1 MTNGGHP
8 TMRMRTFLTSAAV
21 ATALLA
27 GSTAPAMAAPA
38 PATAAP
44 APATAAPAPVMAV
57 PATASGAG
65 VFITNGDRVHISSTP
80 PRTASAHAWWTHVS
94 GPGTKAKVTI
104 WLQMKSGR
112 TWHSVAKNAKNLK
125 SGNGGS
131 ARRVVARKKCA
142 NSSRHQWRTMIDVD
156 LIGVAD
162 SPEKAYTKPVT
173 VKCGV

>member
-1 MTNGGHP
+1 
-8 TMRMRTFLTSAAV
+8 MRMRTLIPSAAM
-21 ATALLA
+21 ATALLG
-27 GSTAPAMAAPA
+27 GSVAPAMAAPA
-38 PATAAP
+38 AANGP
-44 APATAAPAPVMAV
+44 
-57 PATASGAG
+57 G

-104 WLQMKSGR
+104 WLQMKSGQR
-112 TWHSVAKNAKNLK
+112 WHSVAKNAKNLK

-142 NSSRHQWRTMIDVD
+142 NQNKRQWRTMIDVD

-162 SPEKAYTKPVT
+162 SPEKAYAKPVT

>member
-1 MTNGGHP
+1 
-8 TMRMRTFLTSAAV
+8 MRMRTLITSAAL
-21 ATALLA
+21 ATALLGA
-27 GSTAPAMAAPA
+27 TGA

-44 APATAAPAPVMAV
+44 ATDPTALATEQAAPAAARGP
-57 PATASGAG
+57 G

-104 WLQMKSGR
+104 WLQMKSGKK
-112 TWHSVAKNAKNLK
+112 WHSVAKNAKNLK

-131 ARRVVARKKCA
+131 ARRVVGRKTCA
-142 NSSRHQWRTMIDVD
+142 NSSRHQWRTKIDVD
-156 LIGVAD
+156 LIGVPD

-173 VKCGV
+173 VRCGV

>member
-1 MTNGGHP
+1 
-8 TMRMRTFLTSAAV
+8 MRTRTFLTSAALT
-21 ATALLA
+21 TALLA
-27 GSTAPAMAAPA
+27 GSVV

-44 APATAAPAPVMAV
+44 ATAKGP
-57 PATASGAG
+57 G
-65 VFITNGDRVHISSTP
+65 VFVTNGDRVHISSTP

-104 WLQMKSGR
+104 WLQMKSGKK
-112 TWHSVAKNAKNLK
+112 WHSVARNAKNLK

-142 NSSRHQWRTMIDVD
+142 NRSKRQWRTKIDVD

>member
-1 MTNGGHP
+1 
-8 TMRMRTFLTSAAV
+8 MRMRTLITSAAL
-21 ATALLA
+21 ATALLG
-27 GSTAPAMAAPA
+27 GSVAPAMAAPA
-38 PATAAP
+38 AP
-44 APATAAPAPVMAV
+44 APAPAPVSAAPVPLMAAPAAANGP
-57 PATASGAG
+57 G

-80 PRTASAHAWWTHVS
+80 PRTASAHAWWTHIS

-112 TWHSVAKNAKNLK
+112 AWHSVAKNAKNLK

-131 ARRVVARKKCA
+131 ARRVVARKKCS
-142 NSSRHQWRTMIDVD
+142 NSSKHQWRTKIDVD

>member
-1 MTNGGHP
+1 
-8 TMRMRTFLTSAAV
+8 MRMRTFITSAAL
-21 ATALLA
+21 ATALIG
-27 GSTAPAMAAPA
+27 GSAVPAMAAPA
-38 PATAAP
+38 ATPPAAP
-44 APATAAPAPVMAV
+44 AAAPAAV
-57 PATASGAG
+57 PGPGT
-65 VFITNGDRVHISSTP
+65 FITNGDRVHISSTP

-104 WLQMKSGR
+104 WLQMKSG
-112 TWHSVAKNAKNLK
+112 TKWHSVAKNAKNLK

-131 ARRVVARKKCA
+131 ARRVVARKKCT
-142 NSSRHQWRTMIDVD
+142 NHSKHQWRTKIDVD

>member
-1 MTNGGHP
+1 
-8 TMRMRTFLTSAAV
+8 MRMRTLITSAAL
-21 ATALLA
+21 ATALFG
-27 GSTAPAMAAPA
+27 GSAAPAMAASA

-44 APATAAPAPVMAV
+44 APLVAAPA
-57 PATASGAG
+57 TANGPG

-142 NSSRHQWRTMIDVD
+142 NSSKHQWRTMIDVD

>member
-1 MTNGGHP
+1 
-8 TMRMRTFLTSAAV
+8 MRTRTFLTSGALT
-21 ATALLA
+21 TALLA
-27 GSTAPAMAAPA
+27 GSVA

-44 APATAAPAPVMAV
+44 AAAKGP
-57 PATASGAG
+57 G
-65 VFITNGDRVHISSTP
+65 VFVTNGDRVHISSTP

-104 WLQMKSGR
+104 WLQMKSGKK
-112 TWHSVAKNAKNLK
+112 WHSVARNAKNLK

-142 NSSRHQWRTMIDVD
+142 NRNKRQWRTKIDVD

>member
-1 MTNGGHP
+1 
-8 TMRMRTFLTSAAV
+8 MRMRTLLTSAALT
-21 ATALLA
+21 TALLA
-27 GSTAPAMAAPA
+27 GSVV

-44 APATAAPAPVMAV
+44 ATAKGP
-57 PATASGAG
+57 G
-65 VFITNGDRVHISSTP
+65 VFVTNGDRVHISSTP

-104 WLQMKSGR
+104 WLQMKSGKK
-112 TWHSVAKNAKNLK
+112 WHSVARNAKNLK

-142 NSSRHQWRTMIDVD
+142 NRSKRQWRTKIDVD

-173 VKCGV
+173 VRCGV

>member
-1 MTNGGHP
+1 
-8 TMRMRTFLTSAAV
+8 MRMRTLITSAAL
-21 ATALLA
+21 ATALL
-27 GSTAPAMAAPA
+27 GGTVA

-44 APATAAPAPVMAV
+44 ATDPTALATEQAAPTAARGP
-57 PATASGAG
+57 G

-104 WLQMKSGR
+104 WLQMKSGKK
-112 TWHSVAKNAKNLK
+112 WHSVAKNAKNLK

-142 NSSRHQWRTMIDVD
+142 NSSRHQWRTKIDVD
-156 LIGVAD
+156 LIGVPD

>member
-1 MTNGGHP
+1 
-8 TMRMRTFLTSAAV
+8 MRTRTFLTSAALT
-21 ATALLA
+21 TALLA
-27 GSTAPAMAAPA
+27 GSVA

-44 APATAAPAPVMAV
+44 ATAAPATAAPA
-57 PATASGAG
+57 TAKGPG
-65 VFITNGDRVHISSTP
+65 VFVTNGDRVHISSTP

-104 WLQMKSGR
+104 WLQMKSGKK
-112 TWHSVAKNAKNLK
+112 WHSVARNAKNLK

-142 NSSRHQWRTMIDVD
+142 NRSKRQWRTKIDVD

>member
-1 MTNGGHP
+1 
-8 TMRMRTFLTSAAV
+8 MRMRTLITSAAL
-21 ATALLA
+21 ATALFG
-27 GSTAPAMAAPA
+27 GSAAPAMAAPA

-44 APATAAPAPVMAV
+44 APLVAAPAAANGP
-57 PATASGAG
+57 G

-142 NSSRHQWRTMIDVD
+142 NSSKHQWRTMIDVD

>member
-1 MTNGGHP
+1 
-8 TMRMRTFLTSAAV
+8 MRMRTFLT
-21 ATALLA
+21 ATALTAALLG
-27 GSTAPAMAAPA
+27 GSVA

-44 APATAAPAPVMAV
+44 PAAKGP
-57 PATASGAG
+57 G
-65 VFITNGDRVHISSTP
+65 VFVTNGDRVHISSSP

-104 WLQMKSGR
+104 WLQMKSGKK
-112 TWHSVAKNAKNLK
+112 WHSVARNAKNLK

-142 NSSRHQWRTMIDVD
+142 NRSTRQWRTKIDVD

-162 SPEKAYTKPVT
+162 SPEKVYTKPVT

>member
-1 MTNGGHP
+1 MHTSNLPAVGKFYAHGITINGGHH
-8 TMRMRTFLTSAAV
+8 TMRMRTLITSAAL
-21 ATALLA
+21 ATALLG
-27 GSTAPAMAAPA
+27 GSVAPAMATPA
-38 PATAAP
+38 AANGP
-44 APATAAPAPVMAV
+44 
-57 PATASGAG
+57 G

-104 WLQMKSGR
+104 WLQMKSGKK
-112 TWHSVAKNAKNLK
+112 WHSVAKNAKNLK

-142 NSSRHQWRTMIDVD
+142 NHNKRQWRTMIDVD

-162 SPEKAYTKPVT
+162 SPEKAYTKQVT